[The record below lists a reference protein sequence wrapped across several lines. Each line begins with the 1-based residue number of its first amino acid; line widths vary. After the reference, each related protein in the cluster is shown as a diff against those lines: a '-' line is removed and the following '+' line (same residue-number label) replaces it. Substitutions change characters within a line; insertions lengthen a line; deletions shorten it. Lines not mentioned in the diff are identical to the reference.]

1 MLARYYLPCYI
12 VLWCAACDDDLV
24 KVSLDLI
31 LPVDMPCLVLSC
43 LAFPLQT
50 SGCWPHQYVFRAE
63 TKELFTTAETQQR
76 MTTIYWAPENYCQI
90 TEVWLQHGVVFLI
103 SIKEAGELNK
113 KVAWKIPVGVSA
125 TESFC
130 FKDSCLLTHKSC
142 YWVVL
147 TQFRTS
153 LVIW

>member
-12 VLWCAACDDDLV
+12 LLWWWWSGIFGSDIACSHAMFGLVMSCISSTNIGLLTSPICVQGRDKRAVYHCRNTTKDDNYL
-24 KVSLDLI
+24 
-31 LPVDMPCLVLSC
+31 LSSWK
-43 LAFPLQT
+43 LLSDHWGVT
-50 SGCWPHQYVFRAE
+50 
-63 TKELFTTAETQQR
+63 
-76 MTTIYWAPENYCQI
+76 
-90 TEVWLQHGVVFLI
+90 GVVFLI

-130 FKDSCLLTHKSC
+130 FKDSYLLTHKSC

-147 TQFRTS
+147 TQLRTS

>member
-1 MLARYYLPCYI
+1 
-12 VLWCAACDDDLV
+12 
-24 KVSLDLI
+24 
-31 LPVDMPCLVLSC
+31 
-43 LAFPLQT
+43 
-50 SGCWPHQYVFRAE
+50 
-63 TKELFTTAETQQR
+63 

-130 FKDSCLLTHKSC
+130 FKDSYLLTHKSC

-147 TQFRTS
+147 TQFGN
-153 LVIW
+153 LVDFQYNWEKCFLSWFTAW